1 MVNFFLKILS
11 MSLTASYCIILICLA
26 RLFLRKCPKIF
37 SYLLWG
43 IVAIRL
49 ICPVGI
55 ESSFSFISRP
65 VKNLSDFLAAG
76 SAEEMSNLPD
86 NDNALSLDVPVVFGH
101 LLKEENASESEDY
114 PTLSSETVSPNN
126 RNHINT
132 LPTDAEGSSPKDGFT
147 RMQQSAADGTVS
159 AITAGMASVKNIF
172 LSKSIVFILA
182 YIWFAGALAL
192 LTYNIFSYRK
202 ILTKLK
208 KSAMH
213 DSFYKGV
220 SVYTAE
226 GLETPFVL
234 GIRKASIYLPQA
246 LAEKEREC
254 CLAHEYA
261 HIRRRDYL
269 IKQCAFL
276 FVCVHWFNPL
286 MWLAFHLMTKD
297 MEMSCDEMVLKNVSL
312 QERKIYSKIL
322 LQSACR
328 KSHLTGAVPSFGRDY
343 VSSRIRNILKLRKR
357 SSAVMLLGIVFIIIC
372 AIGLLTDPVNIN
384 VSLSKFIS
392 HAASNNSNLE
402 MTKVVADLYAEE
414 LQYESELKQAKEA
427 AVTAEILKNK
437 NLYARAV
444 LTDDADSEQN
454 AENSENSQTKT
465 GEKIE
470 VLKLPDEF
478 SKEITGTITTG
489 DKVQILSIGA
499 SVLQDA
505 VAYGDFPDISSAS
518 ASLKEGIDYVMIL
531 FEDAEGVQKRG
542 YVKKDNLSLSLS
554 DNTMDSYVYWT
565 AKVWCGYFCTKNFT
579 LMGQLASL
587 DSREYSQYIHHSEAF
602 VYTDNPRSFPWKG
615 YYIAVEPDAVL
626 SNKNEVK
633 VKLYY
638 LEESAK
644 PEMTVWRQDIMIQTD
659 KLREISN
666 IDDLLLGGMVDFLPE
681 RRCGDK
687 ISTYEEFKE
696 IYVPAEGVY
705 CFADFDYENKIF
717 QIHASARGD
726 RTFREPECALR
737 YYLHLGE
744 EVLVEES
751 AEEEAGKADKSDKK
765 KYDAYTR
772 VKCTFTDDRV
782 LIFPMYQ
789 KNGLWYIDGAA
800 L

>member
-86 NDNALSLDVPVVFGH
+86 NDNALSVDVSVVFGH

-276 FVCVHWFNPL
+276 FVCAYWFNPL
-286 MWLAFHLMTKD
+286 IWLAFHLMTKD
-297 MEMSCDEMVLKNVSL
+297 MEMSCDETVLKNVTL
-312 QERKIYSKIL
+312 HERKIYSRIL
-322 LQSACR
+322 LQSACG
-328 KSHLTGAVPSFGRDY
+328 KSNLIGAFPSFGKDY
-343 VSSRIRNILKLRKR
+343 VSSRIRNIMKLRKR
-357 SSAVMLLGIVFIIIC
+357 SRTVLWFCMVFLLIC
-372 AIGLLTDPVNIN
+372 TAGMLTDPVNIKMP
-384 VSLSKFIS
+384 LSKIIS
-392 HAASNNSNLE
+392 HAASNNSNSE
-402 MTKVVADLYAEE
+402 IAKVVADLYAEE

-427 AVTAEILKNK
+427 AITAEFLKQG
-437 NLYARAV
+437 NLYARVV
-444 LTDDADSEQN
+444 LADNEDAEQN
-454 AENSENSQTKT
+454 AIKSQTKIS
-465 GEKIE
+465 EKIE
-470 VLKLPDEF
+470 VLARPSES
-478 SKEITGTITTG
+478 SKEAVGTLTVG

-518 ASLKEGIDYVMIL
+518 KSIKGIDYAMIL
-531 FEDAEGVQKRG
+531 FEDAEGAQKRG
-542 YVKKDNLSLSLS
+542 YVKKENLSLSLS
-554 DNTMDSYVYWT
+554 DNTMDAYVYWT